1 MSSDPERTPRAPSR
15 RTILFAGIAAGLVA
29 ILVVGN
35 GLASR
40 FSNDTRLRE
49 WTDAQAMPSVSVV
62 QPRRARTA
70 SALDLP
76 GRMEAYARAAL
87 YARVAGYLKSWN
99 VDIGSPVK
107 AGQLMAEIEAP
118 DLDQQL
124 MQAKAGLASAE
135 AAEALAE
142 VTAKRWKALSG
153 TNAVSQQAI
162 EEKLADYNVKRADAN
177 AARANVDRL
186 QSMTG
191 FKRIVAPFD
200 GVVTARSTDLGALI
214 AADNGSG
221 IALFVVSDVHKL
233 RVYVN
238 VPQAFVPAV
247 PPGTKARISVPEYPG
262 QTFEATVEMSAQA
275 VDPASGT
282 TRMQIVV
289 DNAAGKLMP
298 GAFANVRLELPAAAD
313 VLSVPASAVIFDK
326 NGLRVATVDAQNR
339 VVLKK
344 VVIGRDLGRIIELAS
359 GLSADDRVIETPPDG
374 VVDGVVVR
382 VIGTRPATSAP
393 PPAGK
398 D

>member
-1 MSSDPERTPRAPSR
+1 MPPDPERTPRAPSR
-15 RTILFAGIAAGLVA
+15 RTLLFVGLAAGLVA
-29 ILVVGN
+29 VLVVGN

-40 FSNDTRLRE
+40 FSSESRLRE

-62 QPRRARTA
+62 QPVRTRNA
-70 SALDLP
+70 SSLDLP

-87 YARVAGYLKSWN
+87 YARVAGYLKSWK

-124 MQAKAGLASAE
+124 MQARASLASAE

-142 VTAKRWKALSG
+142 VTAKRWKTLSG

-162 EEKLADYNVKRADAN
+162 EEKLADYNVKRAEAN

-186 QSMTG
+186 QSMAG

-247 PPGTKARISVPEYPG
+247 PPGTKATLSVPEYPG
-262 QTFEATVEMSAQA
+262 ETFEAAVEASAQA

-289 DNAAGKLMP
+289 DNAAGRLMP
-298 GAFANVRLELPAAAD
+298 GAFANVRLELPQAAE

-326 NGLRVATVDAQNR
+326 NGLHVATIDAQNR
-339 VVLKK
+339 VVLKD

-382 VIGTRPATSAP
+382 VVGTRPASAP
-393 PPAGK
+393 PRPAGK
-398 D
+398 G